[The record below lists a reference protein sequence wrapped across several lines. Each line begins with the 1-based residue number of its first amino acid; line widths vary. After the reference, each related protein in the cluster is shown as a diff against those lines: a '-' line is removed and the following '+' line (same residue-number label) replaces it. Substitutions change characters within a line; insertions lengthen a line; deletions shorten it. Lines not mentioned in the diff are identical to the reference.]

1 MLQIGVLSDTHGFVP
16 PQLYHFFDKCDEIWH
31 AGDWGD
37 LATFHQLKKF
47 KPLKTVYGNIDG
59 QYLRLEMPEVVSF
72 TLEQTKV
79 LMLHIAGYPGN
90 YNAKAKQLIRQYAP
104 NIVVCGHSHILK
116 VINDKQLNHLHI
128 NPGAAGYKGFHQVA
142 TAIRFRI
149 SENRFFD
156 MEVWEMP
163 KNSLLPSKSTELY

>member
-1 MLQIGVLSDTHGFVP
+1 MLQIGILSDTHGYIP

-47 KPLKTVYGNIDG
+47 KPVLTVFGNIDG
-59 QYLRLEMPEVVSF
+59 QELRREMPEVACF
-72 TLEQTKV
+72 TVEETKV
-79 LMLHIAGYPGN
+79 LMLHIGGYPSC
-90 YNAKAKQLIRQYAP
+90 YNAKAKQLIAQHAP

-116 VINDKQLNHLHI
+116 VVNDKQLNHLHI
-128 NPGAAGYKGFHQVA
+128 NPGAAGYKGFHQVS

-149 SENRFFD
+149 EQKRFFE

-163 KNSLLPSKSTELY
+163 KNSLLATKSPETY